1 VVHGGVEVAA
11 GPLGAGRI
19 ENARVGYAPDV
30 TELDTDLATSLASF
44 RAEHASAIS
53 CYLGLD
59 PANVPTAGALASHV
73 TSLVDAAERAA
84 ERVTDALEH
93 NAAKQLKEDVARIDA
108 FLENDL
114 DRSETQGLA
123 LFVSGTDETWQEVRL
138 PRPVAD
144 AVHIGRTFVLA
155 PLLDFLEHDRRM
167 ILAAVGR
174 DRGQLWSLRRGIVS
188 DLDDLTRD
196 GQGQHDQGGWSQA
209 RYQRARDKEA
219 VDHMRAV
226 AEAIS
231 NHIPQG
237 SDTLLVLAGAE
248 EQRSAFAQLL
258 EPHVRGALIG
268 WTDVEKQED
277 GDALRPEAER
287 LLNERLEVERNAL
300 LDRWRE
306 EHGQRSG
313 RAALTWDET
322 MAAALEGRIDSLLV
336 DGRSGNAF
344 ECTSCGRGYV
354 NPGTCELDST
364 PLAEALGG
372 ALEVVLRGTL
382 QNGGTVRLVHGE
394 ELTETDGAAALLR
407 YAVVP
412 AG

>member
-1 VVHGGVEVAA
+1 M
-11 GPLGAGRI
+11 
-19 ENARVGYAPDV
+19 
-30 TELDTDLATSLASF
+30 TQLDTDLATSLASF
-44 RAEHASAIS
+44 RTEHASAIS

-59 PANVPTAGALASHV
+59 PANVPTASALSSHV
-73 TSLVDAAERAA
+73 TSLVDEAERAA
-84 ERVTDALEH
+84 EHVSDALEH
-93 NAAKQLKEDVARIDA
+93 DAATRLKADVARIDA
-108 FLENDL
+108 FLENEL
-114 DRSETQGLA
+114 DRSESHGLA
-123 LFVSGTDETWQEVRL
+123 LFVSGANETWQEVGL
-138 PRPVAD
+138 PRPVED

-167 ILAAVGR
+167 ILVAVGR
-174 DRGQLWSLRRGIVS
+174 DRGKLWNLRRGVVS

-209 RYQRARDKEA
+209 RFQRARDKEA

-248 EQRSAFAQLL
+248 DQRSAFEELL

-268 WTDVEKQED
+268 WTDVEKQEN
-277 GDALRPEAER
+277 GHALRPEAER
-287 LLNERLEVERNAL
+287 LLNERLEVEREAL

-322 MAAALEGRIDSLLV
+322 MAAAWDGRIDSLLV
-336 DGRSGNAF
+336 DGRSSDAF

-354 NPGTCELDST
+354 SPGTCELDST

-382 QNGGTVRLVHGE
+382 QNGGTVRFAHSE